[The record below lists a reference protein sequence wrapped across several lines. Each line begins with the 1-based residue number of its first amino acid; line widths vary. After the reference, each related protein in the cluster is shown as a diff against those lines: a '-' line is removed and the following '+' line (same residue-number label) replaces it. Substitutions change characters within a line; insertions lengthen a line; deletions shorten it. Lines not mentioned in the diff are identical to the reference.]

1 MVLGKLDTIQHKA
14 GKLLGKIGDMCPDL
28 NLYNLEH
35 HHTISGLCQI
45 HYMINGVA
53 PSGVYQLLP
62 LFMETARN
70 FCYVGCSC
78 HLQLPISQFKTEHHQ
93 KSFLSKLIRFEE
105 LHFE

>member
-35 HHTISGLCQI
+35 HHTISGLT
-45 HYMINGVA
+45 
-53 PSGVYQLLP
+53 GVYQLLP